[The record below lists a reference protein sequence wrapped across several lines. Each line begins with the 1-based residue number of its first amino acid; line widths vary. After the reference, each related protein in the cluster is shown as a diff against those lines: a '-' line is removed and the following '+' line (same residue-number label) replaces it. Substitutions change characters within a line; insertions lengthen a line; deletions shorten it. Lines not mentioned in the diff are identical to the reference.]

1 MYTDQDYKD
10 MLGEVWNTL
19 EDLGISFSIEHAP
32 GVGWSFST
40 ADRSIQWYDSYA
52 ELESDAIRYTLS
64 QLSSK
69 FGSNTKDA
77 FLNPDK

>member
-19 EDLGISFSIEHAP
+19 EDLGISFSVEYALD
-32 GVGWSFST
+32 VGWHFSASDGFSEWYSCY
-40 ADRSIQWYDSYA
+40 ADLERDVIKYA
-52 ELESDAIRYTLS
+52 LS
-64 QLSSK
+64 RLSST
-69 FGSNTKDA
+69 FMRHTKES